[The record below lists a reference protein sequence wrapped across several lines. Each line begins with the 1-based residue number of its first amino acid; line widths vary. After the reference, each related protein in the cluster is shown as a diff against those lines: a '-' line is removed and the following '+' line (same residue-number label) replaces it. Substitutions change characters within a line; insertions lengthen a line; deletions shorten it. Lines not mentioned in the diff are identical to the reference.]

1 MFLSVVEMI
10 LPIVVTFLI
19 GVMCRKLNLINE
31 DGCATIKT
39 LVSKIML
46 PTVLFNAFLFA
57 DYSKETVVI
66 IIVIFVSQL
75 IILGI
80 GYLLRRLVPSRAKYF
95 PFVFSTLE
103 CGTLG
108 YPLIVMLTGAK
119 GTSDMAIID
128 VGHTVFLFCIAVP
141 LLQATDG
148 GSVDPRSIFKN
159 AITSPTFD
167 AMLLGIPLG
176 LLGVDTALMNS
187 AAYGSYQSVV
197 NFITAPTGMLIMITI
212 GYGIELRKDLM
223 KPVAFTSL
231 TRLVTSAV
239 FCVLGCLIIF
249 HVMPFDKTTLV
260 ALLMAFALPT
270 SYAIPLFAKFE
281 GHKDYVSTT
290 ISFET
295 IIYLLCFIGITIY
308 ATA

>member
-1 MFLSVVEMI
+1 
-10 LPIVVTFLI
+10 
-19 GVMCRKLNLINE
+19 
-31 DGCATIKT
+31 
-39 LVSKIML
+39 
-46 PTVLFNAFLFA
+46 
-57 DYSKETVVI
+57 
-66 IIVIFVSQL
+66 
-75 IILGI
+75 
-80 GYLLRRLVPSRAKYF
+80 
-95 PFVFSTLE
+95 
-103 CGTLG
+103 
-108 YPLIVMLTGAK
+108 
-119 GTSDMAIID
+119 
-128 VGHTVFLFCIAVP
+128 
-141 LLQATDG
+141 
-148 GSVDPRSIFKN
+148 
-159 AITSPTFD
+159 
-167 AMLLGIPLG
+167 MLLGIPLG

-187 AAYGSYQSVV
+187 AAYGSYQSVI

-223 KPVAFTSL
+223 KPVAFTAL

-249 HVMPFDKTTLV
+249 HFMPFDKTTLV
-260 ALLMAFALPT
+260 ALIMAFALPT